1 MQNTYKKSCCTAAE
15 NRKKYK
21 ENQMNRGKTLTL
33 LKRMIRTYLLPY
45 KFKVV
50 VAVFFMALAA
60 AMTAAIAALMQP
72 ILDEVLNEG
81 KEEYIIPVAVGLSV
95 AFAARGLSTYFHT
108 ILMNQTGQSIVA
120 DIQRQL
126 FSHSMTMDLSFF
138 HANPSGQMISRVVN
152 DVSVMRTAITDTLT
166 GFGKSFFT
174 LIFLIGLMFYRDWF
188 LTLSAFVVFP
198 LLTIFVVYI
207 GKRLRRVSSSIQS
220 EMAGL
225 SDLLSQSFQG
235 VRLVKAYGM
244 EQHEIRKIG
253 GAVDKVRDLNIKS
266 VQLSNLS
273 TPVNEIIVGLIFAGI
288 IIYGGY
294 GVIEGHTTAGELGSF
309 LAAFIMAYEPM
320 KKLAKLNNSLQ
331 TGLGA
336 SDRVFAVLDEEPL
349 ITNLPDAQTVKV
361 PAPSIG
367 FESVDFAYEG
377 AELNALNDISFVA
390 EAGKVT
396 ALVGP
401 SGGGKS
407 TVMNLIPRFY
417 DTTSGVVRVGDHD
430 IKSMK
435 IASLRK
441 HIALVSQDITI
452 FNESI
457 LDNIRYGREGASEE
471 SVIQAAKMAAAHD
484 FIMDFEDGYETVVGE
499 DGVRLSGGQR
509 QRISIARAMLR
520 DAPILLLDEATSAL
534 DNESEKAVQE
544 ALQLLEKGRTT
555 LVIAHRL
562 STVQNADLILVME
575 SGRIVER
582 GTHDELMDLAGV
594 YATMYNTG
602 MKD

>member
-1 MQNTYKKSCCTAAE
+1 M
-15 NRKKYK
+15 
-21 ENQMNRGKTLTL
+21 
-33 LKRMIRTYLLPY
+33 KRMVRSYLFPY
-45 KFKVV
+45 RSKVV
-50 VAVFFMALAA
+50 VAVFFMAIAA
-60 AMTAAIAALMQP
+60 GMTAGIAALMQP
-72 ILDEVLNEG
+72 ILDEVLSQG
-81 KEEYIIPVAVGLSV
+81 KEEYIIPVALGLSI

-120 DIQRQL
+120 DVQRQL
-126 FSHSMTMDLSFF
+126 FSHSMGMDMAFF

-152 DVSVMRTAITDTLT
+152 DVSVMRSAITDTLT

-174 LIFLIGLMFYRDWF
+174 LIFLIGVMFYRDWF

-198 LLTIFVVYI
+198 LLTVFVVYI
-207 GKRLRRVSSSIQS
+207 GKRLRKVSSNIQS

-253 GAVDKVRDLNIKS
+253 VAINKVRDLNIKS

-336 SDRVFAVLDEEPL
+336 SDRVFSVLDEKPT
-349 ITNLPDAQTVKV
+349 IKNSKDARVVKIS
-361 PAPSIG
+361 APSIAFDG
-367 FESVDFAYEG
+367 VDFAYEG
-377 AELNALNDISFVA
+377 ADLNALSDISFVA

-417 DTTSGVVRVGDHD
+417 DVTGGVVKLGEYD
-430 IKSMK
+430 IKSLK
-435 IASLRK
+435 IASLRE

-452 FNESI
+452 FNETI
-457 LDNIRYGREGASEE
+457 MDNIRYGREGASEE
-471 SVIQAAKMAAAHD
+471 EVIEAAKMAAAHD
-484 FIMDFEDGYETVVGE
+484 FIEEFEGGYDTVVGE

-520 DAPILLLDEATSAL
+520 DAPVLLLDEATSAL
-534 DNESEKAVQE
+534 DNESEKVVQE
-544 ALQLLEKGRTT
+544 ALQKLEKGRTT

-575 SGRIVER
+575 GGRIVER
-582 GTHDELMDLAGV
+582 GTHDDLMSVDGV
-594 YATMYNTG
+594 YAMMYNTG